1 MHCCACVC
9 DAGMLLAF
17 FDTLYH
23 EDVVTDD
30 AYFQWEQSNDPQE
43 QNGRGAAKMSV
54 VQFIAWL
61 KEADDEAD
69 N

>member
-1 MHCCACVC
+1 
-9 DAGMLLAF
+9 MLLAF
-17 FDTLYH
+17 FQALY
-23 EDVVTDD
+23 DQNVISDD